1 MMDVEPDA
9 GPSHSSRDVVAITPH
24 RVLGEVCSYLMSSGL
39 SKQTLFMLWLVVMVK
54 SKWIY
59 IALFL

>member
-24 RVLGEVCSYLMSSGL
+24 RVLDEVCSYLMSSGL
-39 SKQTLFMLWLVVMVK
+39 SKQTLFML
-54 SKWIY
+54 
-59 IALFL
+59 